1 MGAEEAFF
9 RPTAVIS
16 PMADD
21 TNPPPDPDEQPTTS
35 LAPTDAG
42 SLSSLLPHVYRGEIS
57 HATNAHNRMDQ
68 TTNWAITL
76 LAVLLSVVFASPDI
90 PAYLLLIGI
99 IALATF
105 LTHEV
110 RRYRFFD
117 HYRARVR
124 LMQQHVVA
132 NMLTPPE
139 IDHESWRET
148 LGDDLR
154 HPTYKVTT
162 IEALSH
168 RLHHIYGLLFAIL
181 GAAWVM
187 KITAFTPE
195 TQWTDAAGLPGVP
208 GPTVA
213 IAMAAFYLALLA
225 LTWWPGDHRAMDEI
239 RGTDSGAWRTKDR
252 Q

>member
-1 MGAEEAFF
+1 
-9 RPTAVIS
+9 
-16 PMADD
+16 MADD
-21 TNPPPDPDEQPTTS
+21 SDSPTDPEAQPN
-35 LAPTDAG
+35 APTDPLDAVTVP
-42 SLSSLLPHVYRGEIS
+42 SLLPHVYRGEIS

-90 PAYLLLIGI
+90 PAYLLLIGT

-124 LMQQHVVA
+124 LMQKHVVA
-132 NMLTPPE
+132 DTLSPAGT
-139 IDHESWRET
+139 DSDAWRDE

-154 HPTYKVTT
+154 RPTFKVTT
-162 IEALSH
+162 IQALSH
-168 RLHHIYGLLFAIL
+168 RLHHVYGLLFAIL
-181 GAAWVM
+181 GAAWVT

-195 TQWTDAAGLPGVP
+195 TEWTEAAALPGVS

-213 IAMAAFYLALLA
+213 IAMAAFYVTLIVLAR
-225 LTWWPGDHRAMDEI
+225 WPGHHRAMDEI
-239 RGTDSGAWRTKDR
+239 RGTESGAWRTKE
-252 Q
+252 

>member
-1 MGAEEAFF
+1 
-9 RPTAVIS
+9 
-16 PMADD
+16 MADD
-21 TNPPPDPDEQPTTS
+21 SDPPPDQDEPPAARTKPRDGDT
-35 LAPTDAG
+35 LAT
-42 SLSSLLPHVYRGEIS
+42 LRPHVYRGEIS
-57 HATNAHNRMDQ
+57 HATNAHNRIDQ

-76 LAVLLSVVFASPDI
+76 LAVLLSVVFASPEI

-124 LMQQHVVA
+124 LMQKNVIA
-132 NMLTPPE
+132 DALAPSRT
-139 IDHESWRET
+139 DHEAWRGE
-148 LGDDLR
+148 LSEDLR
-154 HPTYKVTT
+154 RPTFKVTT

-168 RLHHIYGLLFAIL
+168 RLHHVYGLLFAIL

-195 TQWTDAAGLPGVP
+195 TQWTDAAALPGVS

-213 IAMAAFYLALLA
+213 VAMATFYVALAALA
-225 LTWWPGDHRAMDEI
+225 TVPGDHHAMDEI
-239 RGTDSGAWRTKDR
+239 RGTESGSWRTKDR
-252 Q
+252 K